1 MTPIVKLP
9 EQRPKNSFIY
19 LIIVALIL
27 SGLYIIFNPGSG
39 NEKKITLDQFIQKAQ
54 AGEVAKIQVTNN
66 KLSIDLMD
74 STKYYTYKENSET
87 VNDLLKV
94 VPDNI
99 KKDITVEVVPT
110 DNQDFW
116 INLLF
121 SVLPFILIAAFFLFM
136 MRQAQSSNN
145 QAMSFGK
152 SKARMIDK
160 DKQQTTFKDVAGAK
174 EAKEELIEVVDFLK
188 NPSKYTNM
196 GAKIP
201 KGVLLVGSPG
211 TGKTLLARAVAGEAG
226 VPFFN
231 ISGSE
236 FVEMF
241 VGVGASRVRDLFKK
255 AKRNA
260 PCIVF
265 IDEIDAVGRQ
275 RGAGLGGGND
285 EREQTLNQILT
296 EMDGFERDT
305 NIIVMAA
312 TNRPDVLD
320 PALLRPGR
328 FDRRIVVDTPDI
340 SDRQEILA
348 VHSRGKN
355 LAKDVDLKKIA
366 AHTPGF
372 TGADLEN
379 LMNEA
384 AILAARHAKTEISMD
399 DLEKSI
405 EKVMM
410 GPERKSRV
418 LSTKEKAITAYHEV
432 GHAVVGHLLP
442 NCEPVHKI
450 SIVSRG
456 MALGVTWF
464 LPEEDK
470 HLYAKSKFL
479 DEMGSLLGGYV
490 AESTFFGDLTTGASN
505 DLERATHI
513 ARSMITEYGMSTL
526 GPVIFG
532 EKRGEVFLGR
542 DYGHVRNY
550 SEETAAQI
558 DHETKKMV
566 DTAFTTAKDII
577 EKNKDLIDKIAKELI
592 EKETLNRKEFLKF
605 FGIEEPEETTT
616 NGKNENPL
624 KISEIKEESK
634 PESEKKEMPTTTE
647 KGKDDSA
654 KHKKHNKK

>member
-1 MTPIVKLP
+1 M
-9 EQRPKNSFIY
+9 KNQKPGSGLLY
-19 LIIVALIL
+19 LIIIALITA
-27 SGLYIIFNPGSG
+27 GIFIIMNPGES
-39 NEKKITLDQFIQKAQ
+39 NTEKITLDKFVEETSS
-54 AGEVAKIQVTNN
+54 GEVAKIEVEDNRINIT
-66 KLSIDLMD
+66 LIDD
-74 STKYYTYKENSET
+74 SKQYAFKEPGQT
-87 VNDLLKV
+87 VNELL
-94 VPDNI
+94 
-99 KKDITVEVVPT
+99 EEVPT
-110 DNQDFW
+110 EILNDVSIEVIPTDGQRFW
-116 INLLF
+116 TDLF
-121 SVLPFILIAAFFLFM
+121 ITLLPFIFIVGFLIFM
-136 MRQAQSSNN
+136 MRQAQNSTN

-152 SKARMIDK
+152 SKARMVDK
-160 DKQQTTFKDVAGAK
+160 EKQKTTFKDVAGAE

-188 NPSKYTNM
+188 NPSKYTSM

-201 KGVLLVGSPG
+201 KGVLLVGAPG

-296 EMDGFERDT
+296 EMDGFEQGT

-328 FDRRIVVDTPDI
+328 FDRRIMVDVPDI
-340 SDRQEILA
+340 NDREAILK
-348 VHSRGKN
+348 VHGRNKN
-355 LAKDVDLKKIA
+355 VAKNTDLRKIA

-384 AILAARHAKTEISMD
+384 AILAARHNQKQITQD

-405 EKVMM
+405 EKVML
-410 GPERKSRV
+410 GPERRSRV
-418 LSTKEKAITAYHEV
+418 LSKEEKKITAYHET
-432 GHAVVGHLLP
+432 GHAVVGHVLP

-470 HLYAKSKFL
+470 HLYQRSKFE
-479 DEMGSLLGGYV
+479 DEICSLLGGYV
-490 AESTFFGDLTTGASN
+490 AEEIFFGEMTTGASN
-505 DLERATHI
+505 DLQKATSI
-513 ARSMITEYGMSTL
+513 ARRMVTEYGMSRL
-526 GPVIFG
+526 GPVIYG
-532 EKRGEVFLGR
+532 DKNQEVFLGR
-542 DYGHVRNY
+542 DLGHVRNY
-550 SEETAAQI
+550 SEAVASEIDQEIKRFIDSAYKKTKEIITTNKET
-558 DHETKKMV
+558 
-566 DTAFTTAKDII
+566 I
-577 EKNKDLIDKIAKELI
+577 ERIAKKLI
-592 EKETLNRKEFLKF
+592 KKETLSKSEFVKLFEGEEEEVKMKKTKVKKRTKKSSSKE
-605 FGIEEPEETTT
+605 
-616 NGKNENPL
+616 
-624 KISEIKEESK
+624 
-634 PESEKKEMPTTTE
+634 
-647 KGKDDSA
+647 
-654 KHKKHNKK
+654 